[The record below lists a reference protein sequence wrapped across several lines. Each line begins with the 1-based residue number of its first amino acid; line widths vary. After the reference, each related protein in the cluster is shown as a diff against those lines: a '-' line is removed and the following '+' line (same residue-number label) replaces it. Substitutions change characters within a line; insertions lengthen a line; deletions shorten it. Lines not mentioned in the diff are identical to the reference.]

1 MKKILKIIGIFF
13 AIILVVL
20 ALSPLFL
27 KGTLE
32 KLVKKTIDNNLN
44 ATVAWNDFDLSLF
57 RSFPDAALTIKDFSV
72 INRAPFEGDTLAAG
86 EFVKIDMGITQLFK
100 SGDDPIL
107 VDALTFDKTFV
118 NILID
123 STGNANYDIAIKK
136 DAPLTDDIEGN
147 SGFTFDLKKYE
158 ITNSRINYLDAKTKT
173 FLMLKE
179 VNHEGTGDFSLAQS
193 ELDTKTNALVSLRI
207 DDIEYLKENSVAL
220 DAIFQLDLENQKYT
234 FLENEAKVNELP
246 LTFDGFVKVNE
257 ENNEIDL
264 AFKTPSSDFKNFL
277 AVIPKTY
284 VKELDGVTTT
294 GNFTVNGS
302 LKGIIDDTYIPKMDI
317 AIKSDNASFKYPDL
331 PKAVRNISIDASLK
345 NETGLLKDTF
355 ITIGDLS
362 FKIDEELFTANGS
375 IRNLTENALVNL
387 ALKGTINLANIE
399 KVLPL
404 EMEQQLSG
412 IFKADVN
419 TNFDMNSV
427 ENEQYQNIKT
437 TGSASITHFSY
448 KDASFKDEIK
458 VSSAN
463 ITMSPGNNIKLTNLA
478 ATTGTTDLQATG
490 DIVNLIPWIMAKQDL
505 KGSFN
510 VQSNTFNLNDFKEPE
525 SSLSET
531 NTSASKTAAKKEDA
545 IKIPD
550 FLDAT
555 LNFTANKVVYDNI
568 TLNNVKGTARVREE
582 TASLNNVTSD
592 IFGGNI
598 ALSGN
603 VSTKNVTP
611 TFAMDLDL
619 SKIDIAQSFTQLEI
633 LKYIAPIANAL
644 NGDIN
649 TTLKLNGELNE
660 NLTPKLS
667 SLVGSGLARI
677 ITAEVDPQKAPLLS
691 KLGDKVAFLNIDRL
705 SLRDVS
711 TALTFN
717 NGKIE
722 VKPFDFNVKGV
733 KITASGSHGLDKT
746 IDYNLSMDVPARY
759 LGGEVTKLLSKLDPG
774 DAENMSV
781 ALPIGIKGTLSS
793 PNISVNTEAAVKTL
807 TQKLIYK
814 QKQEL
819 KDKGTNILEDLI
831 GQGNNT
837 TKPKD
842 STNASNP
849 DPKGTQQNT
858 TQVVKDI
865 LGGLFGKNKKE
876 TDSTGKG
883 G

>member
-1 MKKILKIIGIFF
+1 MKKILKIAGIFL
-13 AIILVVL
+13 AVVLVIL

-27 KGTLE
+27 KGTME
-32 KLVKKTIDNNLN
+32 KLVKKTIANNLN
-44 ATVAWNDFDLSLF
+44 ATVTWGEFDLSLF

-72 INRAPFEGDTLAAG
+72 INTVPFEGDTLASG
-86 EFVKIDMGITQLFK
+86 DFLKIDMGITQLFK
-100 SGDDPIL
+100 SGDDPII
-107 VDALTFDKTFV
+107 VDALKFDNTFV

-136 DAPLTDDIEGN
+136 DAPLTDGTEGN
-147 SGFTFDLKKYE
+147 AGFTFDLKKYE
-158 ITNSRINYLDAKTKT
+158 ILNSRINYLDEKSKT
-173 FLMLKE
+173 FLRLTE
-179 VNHEGTGDFSLAQS
+179 VNHEGNGDFSLEQS
-193 ELDTKTNALVSLRI
+193 ELDTKTSSLVSLRI
-207 DDIEYLKENSVAL
+207 DDIEYLNENSVTL
-220 DAIFQLDLENQKYT
+220 DAVFRLDLEEQKYT

-246 LTFDGFVKVNE
+246 LTFEGFVKVNE
-257 ENNEIDL
+257 DNNEIDL
-264 AFKTPSSDFKNFL
+264 SFKTPSSDFKNFL

-294 GNFTVNGS
+294 GNFTVNGV
-302 LKGIIDDTYIPKMDI
+302 LKGVIDETHIPKMDI
-317 AIKSDNASFKYPDL
+317 EIKSENASFKYPDL
-331 PKAVRNISIDASLK
+331 PKAVRNISIDATVK
-345 NETGLLKDTF
+345 NQTGLAKDTF
-355 ITIGDLS
+355 ITIGDLR

-419 TNFDMNSV
+419 TDFDMKSV
-427 ENEQYQNIKT
+427 ENEQFQNIKT
-437 TGSASITHFSY
+437 TGSASITGFSY
-448 KDASFKDEIK
+448 KDPSFKDEIE

-463 ITMSPGNNIKLTNLA
+463 ITMKPGNNIRLTNLA
-478 ATTGTTDLQATG
+478 ATTGATDLQATG

-505 KGSFN
+505 KGRFT
-510 VQSNTFNLNDFKEPE
+510 VQSNTFNLNDFKGPE
-525 SSLSET
+525 SGLSE
-531 NTSASKTAAKKEDA
+531 NNSSANKTSTKKADA

-555 LNFTANKVVYDNI
+555 LDFTANKVIYDNI
-568 TLNNVKGTARVREE
+568 TLTNVKGTARIQEE

-603 VSTKNVTP
+603 VSTKNSTP

-619 SKIDIAQSFTQLEI
+619 SRIDIAQSFTQLEI

-644 NGDIN
+644 KGDIN
-649 TTLKLNGELNE
+649 TTLKLNGDLND
-660 NLTPKLS
+660 NLTPKLTT
-667 SLVGSGLARI
+667 LAGSGLARI
-677 ITAEVDPQKAPLLS
+677 ITAEVNPQEAPLLS
-691 KLGDKVAFLNIDRL
+691 KLGDKVSFLNIDRL

-711 TALTFN
+711 TALSFN

-722 VKPFDFNVKGV
+722 VQPFDFNVKGV
-733 KITASGSHGLDKT
+733 KITASGSHGLDKS

-759 LGGEVTKLLSKLDPG
+759 LGGEVTNLLAKLDPG
-774 DAENMSV
+774 DAQGMSV
-781 ALPIGIKGTLSS
+781 ALPVGITGTLSS
-793 PNISVNTEAAVKTL
+793 PSISVNTEAAVKTL
-807 TQKLIYK
+807 TQTLIDK

-831 GQGNNT
+831 GQGGSSN
-837 TKPKD
+837 PKD
-842 STNASNP
+842 TTNTSKP
-849 DPKGTQQNT
+849 DPTGTQQNT

-876 TDSTGKG
+876 ADSTGNKG
-883 G
+883 